1 MIFGPVAGVL
11 ADRLNRKA
19 ILIIADA
26 SIAITTL
33 VAIYL
38 FYTDSMSLLLFF
50 IIIIIRGIGDVFH
63 FTTIGAMMP
72 TMVPQKHL
80 SRMNGINYLA
90 NGAISVIG
98 PAVAGGLLAVWREA
112 DLLWADIVTFVI
124 ALIPLLFISIPKV
137 ATTLKKGAKFSF
149 FTDFKDGIKTI
160 TNIKGMVPLLVMFM
174 GINFF
179 FTPISTLL
187 PLFVTKTHAGLKS
200 DYAIVIAFLQA
211 GTLIGG
217 LVMTFFKGFKKKGL
231 SSYIAIVWTFS
242 IMSTLILV
250 PTDIANRFWIIG
262 GILFISVVVLPLVN
276 VSLITAFQMIVPKE
290 SLGRTMSVLG
300 IISSS
305 LTPIA
310 MLLSGVIGE
319 YIPIGW
325 VFLGTAVLGLIFSS
339 AFWFLTKAPQIDQAI
354 SEILEKQE
362 QIATEQPAK

>member
-1 MIFGPVAGVL
+1 
-11 ADRLNRKA
+11 
-19 ILIIADA
+19 
-26 SIAITTL
+26 
-33 VAIYL
+33 
-38 FYTDSMSLLLFF
+38 MSLLWFF
-50 IIIIIRGIGDVFH
+50 LIIIIRGIGDVFH
-63 FTTIGAMMP
+63 FTTLSALMP

-124 ALIPLLFISIPKV
+124 ALIPLFFISIPKV

-149 FTDFKDGIKTI
+149 FADFKDGIRTI
-160 TNIKGMVPLLVMFM
+160 FNIKGMIPLLIMFM

-187 PLFVTKTHAGLKS
+187 PLFVTKTHAGLKT

-217 LVMTFFKGFKKKGL
+217 LVMTFFKGFRKKGL
-231 SSYIAIVWTFS
+231 SSYLAILWTFS

-250 PTDIANRFWIIG
+250 PSDLEGRFWIIG
-262 GILFISVVVLPLVN
+262 GILFLSVVVLPLVN

-290 SLGRTMSVLG
+290 NLGRTMSVLG
-300 IISSS
+300 TISSS
-305 LTPIA
+305 ITPIA

-319 YIPIGW
+319 YVPIGW
-325 VFLGTAVLGLIFSS
+325 VFLGTAVLGLVFSS
-339 AFWFLTKAPQIDQAI
+339 LIWFLTKAPQIDDSI
-354 SEILEKQE
+354 SEVLEE
-362 QIATEQPAK
+362 QKRIEAELPAK